1 MRVRGPGIE
10 AVESASR
17 GPADRRGG
25 ESTHEAPIFGAAPP
39 RRASRVCTA
48 ACTPPGPLPYPAPS
62 PRTFTQPGPLPGP
75 APGPGPGPLTRSVKI
90 CPARGRFRRRV
101 AGCLPLGRRCGERA
115 RLRGRCGRD
124 QDAAET
130 RTPWTPA
137 GARRQPRFVLRGI
150 SVVSEPY
157 IAARAVCAPG
167 RRALGEGA
175 AREPGAHGGDA
186 DLRLGRCAAAR
197 RPAAPSPP
205 KT

>member
-1 MRVRGPGIE
+1 MRGPGME

-115 RLRGRCGRD
+115 RLTLPRPGRGRDSDAVDAGR
-124 QDAAET
+124 
-130 RTPWTPA
+130 RTAPA
-137 GARRQPRFVLRGI
+137 PF
-150 SVVSEPY
+150 
-157 IAARAVCAPG
+157 CAPRHFCG
-167 RRALGEGA
+167 IRTVYCST
-175 AREPGAHGGDA
+175 GG
-186 DLRLGRCAAAR
+186 LRSRSTRLG
-197 RPAAPSPP
+197 
-205 KT
+205 